1 MDPRIEIPGE
11 TKLVGIRTN
20 MSFVH
25 NKTAM
30 LWQRLMPK
38 RKEITNSVGTE
49 LYSVEVFNDPM
60 FFKNFDPIRE
70 FEKWAAVKV
79 KDFDSVP
86 GDMEKLVIPSGM
98 YVVFLYKGKPS
109 EGQQTYQYI
118 YSQWIPGSEYVL
130 DNRPHFALMGEK
142 YKGEHPESE
151 EELWIPIRK
160 K

>member
-1 MDPRIEIPGE
+1 MHPRIEILE
-11 TKLVGIRTN
+11 ESKLVGIKTK

-25 NKTAM
+25 NKTAT
-30 LWQRLMPK
+30 LWQRLMPR
-38 RKEITNSVGTE
+38 RKEITNTPGVE

-60 FFKNFDPIRE
+60 FFKTFDPTRE

-86 GDMEKLVIPSGM
+86 SDMDRLVIPSGM
-98 YVVFLYKGKPS
+98 YAVFLYKGKPS
-109 EGQQTYQYI
+109 EAQKTYQYI
-118 YSQWIPGSEYVL
+118 FEQWIPNSVYTL

-151 EELWIPIRK
+151 EELWIPIVK